1 MSTELDTE
9 VRALLQDR
17 RGDWKRIAEEAD
29 VSHSWIS
36 QFVRNLIPNP
46 GYATLK
52 RLHAT
57 LSPQGSSQEAA

>member
-1 MSTELDTE
+1 MTDLDAEVKELLE
-9 VRALLQDR
+9 QR

-52 RLHAT
+52 KLHAR
-57 LSPQGSSQEAA
+57 LAEHEANQRAV